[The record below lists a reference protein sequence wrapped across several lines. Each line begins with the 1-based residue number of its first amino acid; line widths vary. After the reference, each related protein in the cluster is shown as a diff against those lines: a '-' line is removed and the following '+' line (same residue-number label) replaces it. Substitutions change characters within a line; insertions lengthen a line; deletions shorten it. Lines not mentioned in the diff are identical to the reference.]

1 MHIEW
6 DDLQYVL
13 TVGRT
18 GSLSAAARALRV
30 NHSTVFRRI
39 GHIEERLGVRLF
51 ERRRDGYVPTG
62 AGETA
67 LQLAERIDE
76 HVVAL
81 ERQVA
86 GQDLRPHGNVRLATT
101 DTLTPIVV
109 PLCAE
114 FRTLY
119 PEISIELVTGN
130 EHLNLSRRD
139 ADIALRP
146 SLKPPE
152 NLHGRRIAKIAF
164 AAYASG
170 SHAQAN
176 GKSLER
182 ALQWVGFDDTLS
194 HLAAY
199 RWLAANVPPDR
210 VCFRA
215 NSFLSIVEAVRQG
228 MGVALLPCYLAS
240 SAGGLVKMSECVP
253 ELATDLWLLV
263 HDDLRRTARVRTFLD
278 FLADRLAGF
287 REGFEGM
294 A

>member
-18 GSLSAAARALRV
+18 GSLSAAARQLRV

-39 GHIEERLGVRLF
+39 AHIEERLGVRLF
-51 ERRRDGYVPTG
+51 ERRRDGYVPTA

-67 LQLAERIDE
+67 LGLVQQIDE

-86 GQDLRPHGNVRLATT
+86 GQDLRPSGNVRLATT
-101 DTLTPIVV
+101 DTLTALMV
-109 PLCAE
+109 PLCCE
-114 FRTLY
+114 FRALY

-146 SLKPPE
+146 SLQPPD
-152 NLHGRRIAKIAF
+152 NLHGRRIAGIAF
-164 AAYASG
+164 AAYASEEYAARSG
-170 SHAQAN
+170 TGLNRSH
-176 GKSLER
+176 
-182 ALQWVGFDDTLS
+182 QWIGFDDTLS

-199 RWLAANVPPDR
+199 RWLHAHVEPDR
-210 VCFRA
+210 ICFRA
-215 NSFLSIVEAVRQG
+215 NSFLSITHAVRAG
-228 MGVALLPCYLAS
+228 MGVALLPCYLAAE
-240 SAGGLVKMSECVP
+240 AGGLVKMSDCIP
-253 ELATDLWLLV
+253 ELSTDLWLLV
-263 HDDLRRTARVRTFLD
+263 HNDIRRTARVRAFLD
-278 FLADRLAGF
+278 FVGEKLAAHRQ
-287 REGFEGM
+287 EFEG
-294 A
+294 AT